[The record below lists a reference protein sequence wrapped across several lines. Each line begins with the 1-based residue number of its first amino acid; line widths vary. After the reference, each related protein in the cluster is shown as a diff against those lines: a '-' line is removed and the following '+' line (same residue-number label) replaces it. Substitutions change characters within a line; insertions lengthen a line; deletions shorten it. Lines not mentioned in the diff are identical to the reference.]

1 MMFKTTKIGHMGF
14 WTRDLDRMQDFYT
27 SVMGFRVTSRSG
39 PDAPVPGGAAV
50 FMRCDRAH
58 HEIVF
63 FQAPQEAP
71 SLYPDTENSMEEG
84 KAGFQHMVFE
94 VPNRTEWL
102 KALKHIKSCGVEI
115 KYGPV
120 VHGPE
125 GDGFE
130 AGSGNRAFY
139 FTDPDGNYIE
149 VYCDI
154 TVFEDEEAGWG
165 DVLQ

>member
-1 MMFKTTKIGHMGF
+1 MFKTTKIGHMGF
-14 WTRDLDRMQDFYT
+14 WTQDMDRAQDFYT
-27 SVMGFRVTSRSG
+27 RVMGFKVTSRSG
-39 PDAPVPGGAAV
+39 PGAPVPGGSSV
-50 FMRCDRAH
+50 FMRCDRTH

-63 FQAPQEAP
+63 FQAPENAP
-71 SLYPDTENSMEEG
+71 SLYPETENSMEER
-84 KAGFQHMVFE
+84 KAGFQHMAFE
-94 VPNRTEWL
+94 VPNRNEWL

-115 KYGPV
+115 KYGPI

-130 AGSGNRAFY
+130 GGSGNRAFY

-154 TVFEDEEAGWG
+154 MVFEDGEAG
-165 DVLQ
+165 